1 MELARIEA
9 LLESYFEGNTTLS
22 EEKLLQNYFCGNE
35 VAPHLVKYQPLFTEF
50 SSARA
55 ERSDKE
61 LKLPKS
67 KSIIK
72 PWWYSVA
79 ALLIVAL
86 TVGGFIF
93 SQPNESGLSSEE
105 KEAMAAF
112 QQSKDALKLLSRS
125 FNEGAEELVFINQ
138 LTKSKNKILK

>member
-9 LLESYFEGNTTLS
+9 LLETYFEGNTTLT
-22 EEKLLQNYFCGNE
+22 EENLLQEYFCGNE

-50 SSARA
+50 ASARG
-55 ERSDKE
+55 ECSDKE
-61 LKLPKS
+61 VIFPKS
-67 KSIIK
+67 KTMIK

-79 ALLIVAL
+79 ALVIVAV

-93 SQPNESGLSSEE
+93 SQPNDTGLSPEE

-112 QQSKDALKLLSRS
+112 QQSKDALKLMS
-125 FNEGAEELVFINQ
+125 
-138 LTKSKNKILK
+138 